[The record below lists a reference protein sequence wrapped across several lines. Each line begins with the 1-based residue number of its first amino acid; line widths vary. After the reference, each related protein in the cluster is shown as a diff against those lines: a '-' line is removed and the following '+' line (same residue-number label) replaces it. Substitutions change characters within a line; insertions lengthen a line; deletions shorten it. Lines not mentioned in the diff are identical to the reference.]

1 LFYSEGGHLE
11 LRVDLIPRI
20 PPPVYQGLGL
30 FGAVHRTEHYFFSLA
45 GDMPELS
52 LNCSEN
58 GTRLLERVMNTP
70 LLPDALWNLIEP
82 LLPLIPHRP
91 KGGRPRLPDLACL
104 TGMLFVLP
112 QWRSLGVAAA
122 RNPWPALSFV
132 GAFFKSGEGAVG

>member
-1 LFYSEGGHLE
+1 MNRCAHNPFRNEYCGYSCFTDIKRTTPHRPTLCHSEGGHLE

-58 GTRLLERVMNTP
+58 GTRLLEF
-70 LLPDALWNLIEP
+70 LLQGDRAAYRNLFSP
-82 LLPLIPHRP
+82 
-91 KGGRPRLPDLACL
+91 
-104 TGMLFVLP
+104 V
-112 QWRSLGVAAA
+112 
-122 RNPWPALSFV
+122 
-132 GAFFKSGEGAVG
+132 